1 MMVRLLKGRDGV
13 AYVYTVEGYRDE
25 NGRVKQRILV
35 KHGRLDVLEADD
47 PDALAK
53 LKAEA
58 RQANSGVIWGV
69 MVCVDTDQ
77 LGRSEHVYEYEQ
89 SGWFPEVFCPVQG

>member
-1 MMVRLLKGRDGV
+1 MMVRLLRGRDGV

-25 NGRVKQRILV
+25 DGKVKQRILV

-53 LKAEA
+53 LKA
-58 RQANSGVIWGV
+58 RVW
-69 MVCVDTDQ
+69 
-77 LGRSEHVYEYEQ
+77 R
-89 SGWFPEVFCPVQG
+89 GWAGFRGLTACFTGFGL